1 MNKLLKNKK
10 EFHNKVAI
18 ITGGSS
24 GIGLEVAKNLYQKG
38 AKIILIGRSNKV
50 HKVSKKFKKKSNIL
64 AFAIDLTEE
73 ENVKYLVNQ
82 TIKKFK
88 KIDILVNSAGVTG
101 PGNIDNTS
109 VSSWEYIHKNNGTS
123 TFLCCKHVI
132 SHMKKK
138 KYGKIVNV
146 SSIAGRFRGRTSG
159 LHYAYSKS
167 GILGFTRQ
175 LGAEVAPWQINV
187 NCFCPSQTM
196 TKMLKDLI
204 TPKIEKE
211 LKKTI
216 PLRRIALPEEQAAVI
231 EFLVSDR
238 SSYIAGA
245 LIDSN
250 GGQF

>member
-1 MNKLLKNKK
+1 MNNSRNNNM
-10 EFHNKVAI
+10 EFKNKVAI

-24 GIGLEVAKNLYQKG
+24 GIGLEVAKNLFKKG
-38 AKIILIGRSNKV
+38 AKIVLVGRSKKV
-50 HKVSKKFKKKSNIL
+50 HKIAKKFKNKSKIL
-64 AFAIDLTEE
+64 SFSIDLTDE
-73 ENVKYLVNQ
+73 ENVKNLVGE

-109 VSSWEYIHKNNGTS
+109 LSSWEHIHKNNGTS

-132 SHMKKK
+132 FYMKKR

-167 GILGFTRQ
+167 GLLGFTRQ

-216 PLRRIALPEEQAAVI
+216 PLRRIALPKEQASVI
-231 EFLVSDR
+231 EFLASNK

-250 GGQF
+250 GAQF

>member
-1 MNKLLKNKK
+1 MKKK
-10 EFHNKVAI
+10 EFSNKIAI
-18 ITGGSS
+18 ITGGAS
-24 GIGLEVAKNLYQKG
+24 GIGFEVAKKIYDKG
-38 AKIILIGRSNKV
+38 GKVVIVGRSQKV
-50 HKVSKKFKKKSNIL
+50 HSAIKKFKNRSKIL
-64 AFAIDLTEE
+64 AISCDLTDEE
-73 ENVKYLVNQ
+73 SVKNLVK
-82 TIKKFK
+82 TTLVKFK

-101 PGNIDNTS
+101 PGRIENTS
-109 VSSWEYIHKNNGTS
+109 LESWEKIHKNNGTS
-123 TFLCCKHVI
+123 TFLCCKYVI
-132 SHMKKK
+132 PHMKKK
-138 KYGKIVNV
+138 KYAKIVNV

-167 GILGFTRQ
+167 GLLGFTRQ

-196 TKMLKDLI
+196 TKMLKQLI

-211 LKKTI
+211 LNSTI
-216 PLRRIALPEEQAAVI
+216 PLRRIARPDEQASVV

>member
-1 MNKLLKNKK
+1 MKKYINNKN
-10 EFHNKVAI
+10 EFLNKVAI

-24 GIGLEVAKNLYQKG
+24 GIGLETAKSLYTKG
-38 AKIILIGRSNKV
+38 ANIVLVGK
-50 HKVSKKFKKKSNIL
+50 SKKVFTLYKHFKKKNFLPISTDIT
-64 AFAIDLTEE
+64 DED
-73 ENVKYLVNQ
+73 NVKYLVSE

-88 KIDILVNSAGVTG
+88 KIDILVNSAGLTG
-101 PGNIDNTS
+101 PGNIETTTIEE
-109 VSSWEYIHKNNGTS
+109 WENVHKNNGTS
-123 TFLCCKHVI
+123 TFLCCKYVI
-132 SHMKKK
+132 PYMKKK

-167 GILGFTRQ
+167 GLLGFTRQ
-175 LGAEVAPWQINV
+175 LAAEVAPWQINV

-196 TKMLKDLI
+196 TKMLKSLI

-211 LKKTI
+211 LKRTI
-216 PLRRIALPEEQAAVI
+216 PLRRIAMPKEQASVI
-231 EFLVSDR
+231 EFLISEK

-250 GGQF
+250 GAQF

>member
-1 MNKLLKNKK
+1 MNKKIKNNK
-10 EFHNKVAI
+10 EFYNKVAI
-18 ITGGSS
+18 ITGSSS
-24 GIGLEVAKNLYQKG
+24 GIGLELAKNLYKKG
-38 AKIILIGRSNKV
+38 AKIVLVGRSNRV
-50 HKVSKKFKKKSNIL
+50 HKISNYFKNKSKIL
-64 AFAIDLTEE
+64 AFSIDLTIE

-88 KIDILVNSAGVTG
+88 KIDILVNSAGITG
-101 PGNIDNTS
+101 PGNIDNTTL
-109 VSSWEYIHKNNGTS
+109 SSWENIHKNNGTS

-132 SHMKKK
+132 FHMKKK

-196 TKMLKDLI
+196 TKMLRDLI

-211 LKKTI
+211 LKRTI
-216 PLRRIALPEEQAAVI
+216 PLRRIALPKEQAAVI
-231 EFLVSDR
+231 EFLVSDKA
-238 SSYIAGA
+238 SYIAGA